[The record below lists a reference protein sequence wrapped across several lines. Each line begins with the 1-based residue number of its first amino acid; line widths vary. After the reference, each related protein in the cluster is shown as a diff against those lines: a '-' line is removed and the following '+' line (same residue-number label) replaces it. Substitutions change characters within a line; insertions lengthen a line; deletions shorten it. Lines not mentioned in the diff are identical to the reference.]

1 MDADDTPVWLEF
13 VFEPAAVPLLYALTP
28 QDERSLL
35 VPLASHGT
43 SVPLTR
49 RLSRALY
56 FVFVG
61 HRLSACNQSGSP
73 W

>member
-1 MDADDTPVWLEF
+1 MEADDTPVWLEF
-13 VFEPAAVPLLYALTP
+13 VFEPAVVPLLYPRAP

-35 VPLASHGT
+35 VSLSSHGT

-56 FVFVG
+56 FVFVDG
-61 HRLSACNQSGSP
+61 RWNSRNQSVSRR
-73 W
+73 